1 MEAEQIRSQF
11 RRIDRSRYPEV
22 DSYSWDDVY
31 GHGDAMAP
39 GGLYLAAKMA
49 ASLDLKTGDT
59 VLDLACGRGDTS
71 IYLVR
76 EFGARVLAVDL
87 RISAT
92 TLGDKF
98 RAHGCHDQIVPV
110 QLDANRD
117 LPFAEDWFDA
127 IFCMQAF
134 HSFGGSVEFVRYL
147 LLHLREGGRLCIGGS
162 CFSDEC
168 SPEALPDV
176 YRQSDDWDTEYSR
189 YHSPPWWRE
198 LFKRCELVDVLECN
212 ELEDGLV
219 MWEDEFLYRAER
231 ASWSDG
237 WLAKSRWLGEHILY
251 GRDHR
256 PRLTH
261 FIATVEKRPGTSL
274 TRPSAG
280 RPAQDR

>member
-1 MEAEQIRSQF
+1 MDAERMRSQL
-11 RRIDRSRYPEV
+11 RRIDRSRYAEL

-49 ASLDLKTGDT
+49 ASLDLKPGDT
-59 VLDLACGRGDTS
+59 ILDLACGKGDTS
-71 IYLVR
+71 IYLAR
-76 EFGARVLAVDL
+76 EFDTRVIAVDL

-92 TLGDKF
+92 DLGDKF
-98 RAHGCHDQIVPV
+98 RARGCHDRIVAL

-147 LLHLREGGRLCIGGS
+147 LLHLRPGGRLCIAGS
-162 CFSDEC
+162 CFSDEFPPDTL
-168 SPEALPDV
+168 PEV
-176 YRQSDDWDTEYSR
+176 YRQADGWDTEYSR

-198 LFKRCELVDVLECN
+198 LFERCELVDVLECG

-219 MWEDEFLYRAER
+219 MWEDEFLYRGER
-231 ASWSDG
+231 DSWSDAWFAKHR
-237 WLAKSRWLGEHILY
+237 WLAEHILY

-256 PRLTH
+256 PYLTH
-261 FIATVEKRPGTSL
+261 FIATVEKRPGTSRR
-274 TRPSAG
+274 RPSKSQ
-280 RPAQDR
+280 PAST